1 MRAIARVLL
10 LCACACAAALAQD
23 YPAKPVRLIV
33 PFPPGGGNDTI
44 ARLMGQKLAPA
55 LGQQVL
61 VDNRPGAG
69 GTIGAEL
76 AAKGPADGYTL
87 FLAGVASHGINPNLR
102 KKLPYDPVR
111 DFHGVSL
118 TDEFVGHR
126 SDKFLNMGHDR

>member
-1 MRAIARVLL
+1 MRVIARVLL
-10 LCACACAAALAQD
+10 LCACATGVVQAQD
-23 YPAKPVRLIV
+23 YPARPLRLIV

-76 AAKGPADGYTL
+76 AAKAPADGYTL
-87 FLAGVASHGINPNLR
+87 FLAGVASHGINPN
-102 KKLPYDPVR
+102 
-111 DFHGVSL
+111 FA
-118 TDEFVGHR
+118 R
-126 SDKFLNMGHDR
+126 SCPTTRYAIFTA